1 MNQESTVL
9 EKNRLFFTQII
20 KGLGLVLGCLV
31 FFVFCFLFFFFEVF
45 DYPDLEVSLHCIIL
59 KAQIAFEKNSKNA
72 YQSENKKQAKLK
84 ADF

>member
-20 KGLGLVLGCLV
+20 KGLGLGLGCLV
-31 FFVFCFLFFFFEVF
+31 VFFFFWFFFFEVF

>member
-20 KGLGLVLGCLV
+20 KGLGLGLGCLV
-31 FFVFCFLFFFFEVF
+31 VFFFEVF